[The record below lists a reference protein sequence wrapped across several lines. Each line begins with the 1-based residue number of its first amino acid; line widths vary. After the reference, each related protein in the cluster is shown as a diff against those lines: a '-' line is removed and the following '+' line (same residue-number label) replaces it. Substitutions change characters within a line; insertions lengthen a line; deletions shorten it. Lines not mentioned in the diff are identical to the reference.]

1 MPRQLI
7 EGGVHVQVNSAPF
20 TDGWMLKV
28 KLTDPS
34 QVDSLMDASAYEK
47 HCDEDAH

>member
-1 MPRQLI
+1 MRYQTI
-7 EGGVHVQVNSAPF
+7 EGWLHMQVNSDPF

-34 QVDSLMDASAYEK
+34 QVDSLMNASAYEK
-47 HCDEDAH
+47 HCEENAH

>member
-1 MPRQLI
+1 MVQQLS
-7 EGGVHVQVNSAPF
+7 EGWLHVQVNSAPF

-47 HCDEDAH
+47 HCEEDAH